1 MSKLQ
6 GALSERAVVRNRPR
20 AVHELAS
27 HARCRGTNGLARN
40 GILTQSLRGRFV
52 QMNAPMYDVVVIG
65 GGPAG
70 STVGAFLARAGKK
83 VLLLEKE
90 VFPRFHVGESLLPY
104 NFRLF
109 RELDLL
115 PALEAAGFPKK
126 FGAQFELGDGSKSV
140 GFVFRQGK
148 FTREPQAFQVE
159 RSRFDHI
166 LLKNAQ
172 ARGVETREGW
182 TVKTFSD
189 DDEGVTIAA
198 SGPENNVQTF
208 TARYLAD
215 ASGRGNLTG
224 NQEGLRVLHP
234 HLKKLAVFGHFHNVQ
249 LDPGDKGGD
258 TVITRLERKWFWFI
272 PVSAQKT
279 SVGCVLDKEEF
290 NRWKKSPEE
299 IFNALVQSSPPV
311 RRRMENARPASP
323 LHATA
328 DFSYYNRRLVGPR
341 LIRVGDAAGF
351 MDPIFSS
358 GVYMAMLSGKLASQA
373 LLAAMRRDSSS
384 RPFARYEKQFFS
396 ALKFYWEMID
406 GFYTTPFMEVFLE
419 PREKWDLPAAVNAAL
434 AGELRGGWSLR
445 WRMRLF
451 FLLVKWQGRRPFLP
465 RIAFQGSE
473 PG

>member
-1 MSKLQ
+1 M
-6 GALSERAVVRNRPR
+6 N
-20 AVHELAS
+20 
-27 HARCRGTNGLARN
+27 
-40 GILTQSLRGRFV
+40 TQT
-52 QMNAPMYDVVVIG
+52 YDEAVIG
-65 GGPAG
+65 GGPGG
-70 STVGAFLARAGKK
+70 STVATFLARAGKK

-90 VFPRFHVGESLLPY
+90 IFPRFHVGESLLPY
-104 NFRLF
+104 NVRLF

-172 ARGVETREGW
+172 ASGVECHEGW
-182 TVKTFSD
+182 TVKSFSAD
-189 DDEGVTIAA
+189 NGCVTIEAA
-198 SGPENNVQTF
+198 GPDNKPRVF
-208 TARYLAD
+208 GARYLAD

-224 NQEGLRVLHP
+224 NQEGLRMLHP
-234 HLKKLAVFGHFHNVQ
+234 HLKKLAIFGHFNNVL

-258 TVITRLERKWFWFI
+258 TVITRMERSWFWFI
-272 PVSAQKT
+272 PVSAEKT
-279 SVGCVLDKEEF
+279 SVGCVLDKDDF
-290 NRWKKSPEE
+290 NAWKKSPEE
-299 IFNALVQSSPPV
+299 AFAALAQSSPPV
-311 RRRMENARPASP
+311 FRRMENSRPAGP
-323 LHATA
+323 LQVTA
-328 DFSYYNRRLVGPR
+328 DFSYYNRRLVGSR

-358 GVYMAMLSGKLASQA
+358 GVYMAMLSGKLAAQA
-373 LLAAMRRDSSS
+373 IRAAMESGSSA

-434 AGELRGGWSLR
+434 AGELRGSWSLR

-451 FLLVKWQGRRPFLP
+451 FLLVKLQGRRPFLP
-465 RIAFQGSE
+465 RISFQKGC
-473 PG
+473 

>member
-1 MSKLQ
+1 
-6 GALSERAVVRNRPR
+6 
-20 AVHELAS
+20 
-27 HARCRGTNGLARN
+27 
-40 GILTQSLRGRFV
+40 
-52 QMNAPMYDVVVIG
+52 MNDAMYDVAVIG

-70 STVGAFLARAGKK
+70 STIGAFLARAGKR

-104 NFRLF
+104 NFRIF
-109 RELDLL
+109 RELDLM

-126 FGAQFELGDGSKSV
+126 FGAQFELGDGSKGVS
-140 GFVFRQGK
+140 FVFRQGK

-172 ARGVETREGW
+172 ASGVEAREGW
-182 TVKTFSD
+182 TVKSFSA
-189 DDEGVTIAA
+189 DDEGVTVEAV
-198 SGPENNVQTF
+198 GPEQKAQVF
-208 TARYLAD
+208 RARYLAD

-224 NQEGLRVLHP
+224 NQEGLRTLHP
-234 HLKKLAVFGHFHNVQ
+234 QLKKLAIFGHFHNVQ
-249 LDPGDKGGD
+249 LDAGDRRGD

-272 PVSAQKT
+272 PVSAEKT
-279 SVGCVLDKEEF
+279 SVGCVLDKDEF
-290 NRWKKSPEE
+290 NSLKKSPEE
-299 IFNALVQSSPPV
+299 IFDALVQSSPPV
-311 RRRMENARPASP
+311 RRRMEGAQPAGE

-358 GVYMAMLSGKLASQA
+358 GVYVAMLSGKLAAQA
-373 LLAAMRRDSSS
+373 ILSAGRGGSTS
-384 RPFARYEKQFFS
+384 RAFARYEKQFFS

-434 AGELRGGWSLR
+434 AGELRGSWALR
-445 WRMRLF
+445 WRMRVF
-451 FLLVKWQGRRPFLP
+451 FMLVKLQGRRPFLP
-465 RIAFQGSE
+465 RISFAGRA
-473 PG
+473 